1 MSGHASHPH
10 LDRVSHLFPMTW
22 SFSAAALALLTFCSP
37 ARDRQNRETGGL
49 SGNDTMPTGGRD
61 SAAPTED
68 ATLTPAAILS
78 QLNVAN
84 TTEILLAELAAKQA
98 ASRQVKQIAR
108 TLVADHSRNRE
119 QLQALAQKL
128 SLNLP
133 SAPVAQTDVADST
146 ALPADLR
153 DKSGAEFDKV
163 FVRHE
168 IEEHQANIEK
178 IRNKLIPAAQ
188 NEQVRAY
195 LQKTVT
201 AMEGHLAALKLAGQ
215 QIGA

>member
-1 MSGHASHPH
+1 MNGHTSHP
-10 LDRVSHLFPMTW
+10 DFGRVSHLFPMRW
-22 SFSAAALALLTFCSP
+22 SLSVAALALLTFCSP
-37 ARDRQNRETGGL
+37 GRDRQNPETGGL
-49 SGNDTMPTGGRD
+49 SSNDTMATGGRD
-61 SAAPTED
+61 SAAPTGD

-84 TTEILLAELAAKQA
+84 TTEIRLAGLAAKQA
-98 ASRQVKQIAR
+98 ASRPVKQLAR
-108 TLVADHSRNRE
+108 KLVADHRRNRE

-128 SLNLP
+128 NLNLT
-133 SAPVAQTDVADST
+133 SAPGGQTAVADST
-146 ALPADLR
+146 ALPADLQG
-153 DKSGAEFDKV
+153 KSGAEFDKA

-178 IRNKLIPAAQ
+178 IRSRMIPAAQ

-201 AMEGHLAALKLAGQ
+201 DLEGHLAALKQAEQ
-215 QIGA
+215 QVGA

>member
-1 MSGHASHPH
+1 
-10 LDRVSHLFPMTW
+10 MTRG
-22 SFSAAALALLTFCSP
+22 FSAAALALLTFCSP
-37 ARDRQNRETGGL
+37 GRDRQNRETGGL
-49 SGNDTMPTGGRD
+49 SGSDTLPTGARD
-61 SAAPTED
+61 SAAPRED

-84 TTEILLAELAAKQA
+84 TTEIQLAGLAARQA
-98 ASRQVKQIAR
+98 ASRQVKQVAR

-128 SLNLP
+128 SLNLR
-133 SAPVAQTDVADST
+133 SAPGAQTDVADST

-153 DKSGAEFDKV
+153 GKSGAEFDKA

-178 IRNKLIPAAQ
+178 IRSQMIPAAQ
-188 NEQVRAY
+188 NEPVRAY

-201 AMEGHLAALKLAGQ
+201 DMERHLAALKLVGQ
-215 QIGA
+215 QVGA